1 MEWTG
6 IQFHHFYPP
15 FPVNRSIFLQLF
27 QKGRQKY
34 GRAYN
39 TGKPRSTPMNS
50 FMWTKLN
57 CLFSFVVP
65 KATVVLRGKVDSRNE
80 EAIRKALVKII
91 HQFTPIRGE
100 LSLELE
106 KQVYKTP
113 EGYDI
118 DILNVN

>member
-1 MEWTG
+1 M
-6 IQFHHFYPP
+6 
-15 FPVNRSIFLQLF
+15 
-27 QKGRQKY
+27 
-34 GRAYN
+34 
-39 TGKPRSTPMNS
+39 
-50 FMWTKLN
+50 
-57 CLFSFVVP
+57 P

-91 HQFTPIRGE
+91 HEFTPIRGE

-118 DILNVN
+118 DILNVK

>member
-1 MEWTG
+1 MEEHIILVNTEALQWTLLCE
-6 IQFHHFYPP
+6 Q
-15 FPVNRSIFLQLF
+15 
-27 QKGRQKY
+27 
-34 GRAYN
+34 
-39 TGKPRSTPMNS
+39 
-50 FMWTKLN
+50 KLN
-57 CLFSFVVP
+57 CLVSFVVP

-118 DILNVN
+118 DILYVN

>member
-1 MEWTG
+1 MEEH
-6 IQFHHFYPP
+6 IILVSPEA
-15 FPVNRSIFLQLF
+15 F
-27 QKGRQKY
+27 Q
-34 GRAYN
+34 
-39 TGKPRSTPMNS
+39 
-50 FMWTKLN
+50 WILLCEIKLN
-57 CLFSFVVP
+57 CLLSFVVP

-118 DILNVN
+118 DILNVI